1 MKKKNY
7 LSNKDLLYEIENF
20 QKDGVASET
29 LGQMLLTLAWQI
41 SNKYS
46 FIRYD
51 EEVKQDM
58 VSLAILTGLK
68 SLKNF
73 DPEKQK
79 YPNPFAYLTQVIINA
94 FKAHLKQQYKHI
106 NIKQECYNK
115 MCLVDE
121 SDSYKSID
129 YENLKKWDEIKE

>member
-1 MKKKNY
+1 MTKNNY
-7 LSNKDLLYEIENF
+7 LSNKDLLYEISKFNET
-20 QKDGVASET
+20 GTASET
-29 LGQMLLTLAWQI
+29 LGNMILTLAWQI
-41 SNKYS
+41 SNKHS

-51 EEVKQDM
+51 WEVKQDM
-58 VSLAILTGLK
+58 VGLAVLTALK

-73 DPEKQK
+73 DANKQK

-115 MCLVDE
+115 MELIDE

-129 YENLKKWDEIKE
+129 YEYLKRWDEVE